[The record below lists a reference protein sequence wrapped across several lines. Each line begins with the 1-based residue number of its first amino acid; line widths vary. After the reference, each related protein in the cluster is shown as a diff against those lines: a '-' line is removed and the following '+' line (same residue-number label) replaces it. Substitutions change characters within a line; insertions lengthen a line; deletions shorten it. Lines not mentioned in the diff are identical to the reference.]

1 MIDEITQK
9 IFLLLGQE
17 RIDYIVCMDT
27 RKTRLLTQFLIISG
41 TLNLALIASFV
52 NSAWS
57 GKKGRAFAQTPR
69 EKIKKITLKKGDVL
83 DEFSHMDYDVL
94 VRELYNETHVEEG
107 QRRCDLALAALTAF
121 HAFDVE
127 RAFAGHPIEKREIT
141 YNGQVLTLFAG
152 IGKDPLD
159 GIRTF
164 ARREVWP
171 LTPKGLFEEII
182 KRERPPFSLK
192 EAFSQTQEYF
202 VIHRA
207 LSRLPFAL
215 GEETLFSLICQGS
228 FEDLKA
234 FADELQEITQPSFSS
249 FLLPRIKNGS
259 QLAAYL
265 MIFLEKE
272 VALKQLDNGEL
283 ETLISL
289 LTEKT
294 PEVEQ
299 FLEEVKGGIRP
310 QAIQELAGKPLEDP
324 PRRYVVQMGDSLW
337 KIARKF
343 DVKVETI
350 QKMNAL
356 QSETLQPGT
365 ELLLPKEGLGPRG
378 AKGCNEGGGGS

>member
-1 MIDEITQK
+1 M
-9 IFLLLGQE
+9 LLGQWKIHYSC
-17 RIDYIVCMDT
+17 RMDT

-41 TLNLALIASFV
+41 TLNLALIASFI
-52 NSAWS
+52 NSAWN
-57 GKKGRAFAQTPR
+57 GKKGRAFSQIPR
-69 EKIKKITLKKGDVL
+69 EKVRKITLKKGDVL
-83 DEFSHMDYDVL
+83 DEFSRMDYDTL

-121 HAFDVE
+121 HAFDVD
-127 RAFAGHPIEKREIT
+127 RAFAGHPIEKREMA

-152 IGKDPLD
+152 IGKDPLE

-182 KRERPPFSLK
+182 QREQPPFSLK

-228 FEDLKA
+228 FEDLKT
-234 FADELQEITQPSFSS
+234 FADELQDTTHPSFNA

-272 VALKQLDNGEL
+272 FALKKLDNGEL

-310 QAIQELAGKPLEDP
+310 QAIQELAGKPLEDS

-350 QKMNAL
+350 EKMNAL
-356 QSETLQPGT
+356 HSETLQPGT
-365 ELLLPKEGLGPRG
+365 ELVLPRQS
-378 AKGCNEGGGGS
+378 N